1 MKKKE
6 IYIIDNL
13 LINIYRYFYE
23 SDEMFSFRINYIYL
37 KYEQYKNENKI
48 KSNNINQIINDI
60 INDIINESMIELNK
74 KYNGICY

>member
-13 LINIYRYFYE
+13 MINIYKYFYE

-37 KYEQYKNENKI
+37 KYEQYKNEKKI
-48 KSNNINQIINDI
+48 KSIDINQIINDI
-60 INDIINESMIELNK
+60 INDSMIESNK
-74 KYNGICY
+74 KYNHVTY

>member
-1 MKKKE
+1 MKNKQ

-13 LINIYRYFYE
+13 MINIYRYFYE

-60 INDIINESMIELNK
+60 INASMIESNK

>member
-13 LINIYRYFYE
+13 MINIYKYFYE

-48 KSNNINQIINDI
+48 KSIDINQIINDI
-60 INDIINESMIELNK
+60 INDSMIESNK
-74 KYNGICY
+74 KYNHVTY